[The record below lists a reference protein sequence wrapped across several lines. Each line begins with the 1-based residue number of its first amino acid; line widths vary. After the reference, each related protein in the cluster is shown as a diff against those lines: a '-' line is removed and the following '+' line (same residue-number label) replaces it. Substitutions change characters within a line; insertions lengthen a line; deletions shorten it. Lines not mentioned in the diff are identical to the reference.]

1 MEYRQ
6 SRGLLYSP
14 LNLVDSFISP
24 GLFITIKNIVTIMIV
39 IRNKEIAIIQRNI
52 FSTLSNIYDGD
63 FCEK

>member
-24 GLFITIKNIVTIMIV
+24 GPFITIKIIVTTMIV

-52 FSTLSNIYDGD
+52 FRSLSNIYNGD